1 MILDAVG
8 AFLPVALAV
17 ALSPFP
23 LIAATLVL
31 AGPGGRLGGWLFAG
45 GWVLGLGVLTA
56 VAVLLTGDADDTGSA
71 EAAVLAWLRVLLG
84 LALILLAVRKGLRRP
99 RPGEEAKLPR
109 WMASFDTANL
119 RRLAGLG
126 VVLGGVNPKNL
137 ALTVSAATSISATGL
152 AGAGAAWAG
161 VVYVLIGSCTVLGPA
176 LAQTL
181 APDRAAPGLAVLRRV
196 MTANSAIITAVVLLL
211 IGGKILG
218 DGLAAI

>member
-23 LIAATLVL
+23 LIGVTLVL
-31 AGPGGRLGGWLFAG
+31 AGPGGRLGGWLFAA
-45 GWVLGLGVLTA
+45 GWMLGLGALTV
-56 VAVLLTGDADDTGSA
+56 VAVLVTGDADESGSA
-71 EAAVLAWLRVLLG
+71 EAAILAWLRVVLG
-84 LALILLAVRKGLRRP
+84 LALILLAVRKGLRRT
-99 RPGEEAKLPR
+99 RPGDGTELPR
-109 WMASFDTANL
+109 WMSTFESPNL

-126 VVLGGVNPKNL
+126 LVLGGVNPKNL

-152 AGAGAAWAG
+152 AGAGATWAG

-176 LAQTL
+176 LAQTI
-181 APDRAAPGLAVLRRV
+181 APDRAAPGLAALRRV

-218 DGLAAI
+218 DALAAI